1 MLTDLHPLRN
11 WRGYLATAAVAL
23 AMAAVQFLEQR
34 L

>member
-1 MLTDLHPLRN
+1 MLTDLHPL
-11 WRGYLATAAVAL
+11 RGYLATAAVAL